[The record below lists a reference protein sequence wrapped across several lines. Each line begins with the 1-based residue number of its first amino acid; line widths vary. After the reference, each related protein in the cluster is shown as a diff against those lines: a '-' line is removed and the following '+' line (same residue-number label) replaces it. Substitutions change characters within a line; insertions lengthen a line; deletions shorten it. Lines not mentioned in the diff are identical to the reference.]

1 MAKARQ
7 TIRTKV
13 HKGSKPPV
21 ASMEIKGPATVK
33 TTVKGK
39 VHKK

>member
-1 MAKARQ
+1 MAKAKQ

-21 ASMEIKGPATVK
+21 ASMEVKGPAKVK